1 MKQILHIFKKDV
13 RQFRLEI
20 LLCLALV
27 AAFAMMYPRQWS
39 SENHGFS
46 AIAHFSFTVGGTEL
60 LASLLVVLVPVA
72 WWILITRVVHGENL
86 VGDRQFWVTRP
97 YEWTKLLAAKALF
110 LLTFLYLPI
119 LIAQSVLLKTAG
131 FQPHAYIPGLLFNLL
146 LTSFFLVLPFFA
158 LATVTASFAKT
169 TLTVLAILLGF
180 VGILILSSALY
191 TSHVTSSDTGVD
203 ISSSLLVVI
212 CAVVP
217 VVQYATRRVW
227 LSRLLLLVLPV
238 SMCVM
243 SFASPDA
250 ALTYKGY
257 PRSTSS
263 QAQPLQITLDT
274 DLVDQGIARWDRSS
288 KFIALNIP
296 LKVSGVGE
304 GTAIQSD
311 NVMLSIEG
319 PNGMRWTSPWQSADG
334 RRYLPGTQSSGAEI
348 NVSRAFYDQVRT
360 SPVTIH
366 LTFAL
371 TELRASQS
379 TEISLP
385 VGKFPVSTVGIC
397 SSDMT
402 WDALYMTGISCLSAL
417 HQPALNYVS
426 VL

>member
-20 LLCLALV
+20 VLCLALV
-27 AAFAMMYPRQWS
+27 AAFAMMYLRQWS
-39 SENHGFS
+39 SENHGF
-46 AIAHFSFTVGGTEL
+46 
-60 LASLLVVLVPVA
+60 
-72 WWILITRVVHGENL
+72 
-86 VGDRQFWVTRP
+86 
-97 YEWTKLLAAKALF
+97 
-110 LLTFLYLPI
+110 
-119 LIAQSVLLKTAG
+119 
-131 FQPHAYIPGLLFNLL
+131 
-146 LTSFFLVLPFFA
+146 
-158 LATVTASFAKT
+158 
-169 TLTVLAILLGF
+169 LAILLGF

-203 ISSSLLVVI
+203 ISSSLLIVI
-212 CAVVP
+212 CAIVP

-243 SFASPDA
+243 SFVSPDA
-250 ALTYKGY
+250 ALIYKAY
-257 PRSTSS
+257 PRPTGS
-263 QAQPLQITLDT
+263 QAPPLQIALDT

-360 SPVTIH
+360 SPVI
-366 LTFAL
+366 
-371 TELRASQS
+371 LR
-379 TEISLP
+379 LR
-385 VGKFPVSTVGIC
+385 
-397 SSDMT
+397 
-402 WDALYMTGISCLSAL
+402 
-417 HQPALNYVS
+417 
-426 VL
+426 